1 MKKIKNLLTM
11 CLLTV
16 PAVLSAEVYP
26 WLTFRMSDNTE
37 ISVPSQNLKIDYS
50 DRVLHVSTSTVTTD
64 ISIDK
69 VKSMQ
74 FTSSSSAID
83 NVLNDGEEGAMEFFN
98 VSGVKSGSFGS
109 LEEARKALPS
119 GVYIIKNGEKSRKA
133 IF

>member
-1 MKKIKNLLTM
+1 MKQIKNLLTV

-37 ISVPSQNLKIDYS
+37 ISVPSPNLKIDYN
-50 DRVLHVSTSTVTTD
+50 DRVLHVSTPAVTTD

-74 FTSSSSAID
+74 FTSSSSAVDKIS
-83 NVLNDGEEGAMEFFN
+83 DGSESGAMEFFN
-98 VSGVKSGSFGS
+98 VSGVKTGSFGS

>member
-1 MKKIKNLLTM
+1 M

>member
-1 MKKIKNLLTM
+1 MKQIKNLLTV

-16 PAVLSAEVYP
+16 PAVLSAEVYS

-37 ISVPSQNLKIDYS
+37 ISVPSENLEIDYS

-83 NVLNDGEEGAMEFFN
+83 NVLNDGEDGAMEFFN
-98 VSGVKSGSFGS
+98 VSGVKAGSFGS
-109 LEEARKALPS
+109 LEEARKTLPS
-119 GVYIIKNGEKSRKA
+119 GVYIIKNGVKSRKA

>member
-83 NVLNDGEEGAMEFFN
+83 NVLNDGEDGAMEFFN
-98 VSGVKSGSFGS
+98 VSGVKAGSFGS
-109 LEEARKALPS
+109 LEEARKSLPS

>member
-1 MKKIKNLLTM
+1 M

-83 NVLNDGEEGAMEFFN
+83 NVLNDGEDGAMEFFN
-98 VSGVKSGSFGS
+98 VSGVKAGSFGS
-109 LEEARKALPS
+109 LEEARKSLPS